1 MVRGTA
7 GRALT
12 MAVTATT
19 PTEFDISLGTG
30 APHVNPYSARG
41 LRGSLQAIEAA
52 RGNSLLARTVNG
64 TLIDISA
71 PQMRK
76 YRLEVTG
83 SDQAPPALDGLW
95 VGMTVSVYSHVE
107 LAYLTSGAGP
117 AHLAAPGSARVEGAY
132 TYYRP
137 AFTMMIVDWH
147 IEREEWEQT
156 VPWSLVLEEV

>member
-1 MVRGTA
+1 
-7 GRALT
+7 
-12 MAVTATT
+12 MAITATT
-19 PTEFDISLGTG
+19 PTEFDISLGTD

-41 LRGSLQAIEAA
+41 LRGTLQPIEAA

-95 VGMTVSVYSHVE
+95 VGMTVSVHSHVE
-107 LAYLTSGAGP
+107 IAYETSGGGP
-117 AHLAAPGSARVEGAY
+117 AHPAAPGSSRVEGGY

-137 AFTMMIVDWH
+137 AFTMMVVDWR
-147 IEREEWEQT
+147 IEREEWEQA
-156 VPWSLVLEEV
+156 VSWSLSLEEV